1 MHAYVK
7 ALVVIPIAVGLVPT
21 DAQAQWVSR
30 IEGSWVLN
38 QAQSTCVGRG
48 GCPRELVMT
57 YEDRGGGMFRATS
70 LENGRRT
77 TYTARVDGNYYRLR
91 GLPTGPPPAGGTRG
105 YSTISFTRVDD
116 YSSNWLITT
125 NDGVVTA
132 RGTSTVSRDGQTFI
146 RAWRG
151 GSVLVFDRQ

>member
-38 QAQSTCVGRG
+38 QEASTCVGT
-48 GCPRELVMT
+48 CPLGLVLT
-57 YEDRGGGMFRATS
+57 YEDRGGGMFRATFQ
-70 LENGRRT
+70 GGGTRRT
-77 TYTARVDGNYYRLR
+77 TYTASVNGTDYRLR
-91 GLPTGPPPAGGTRG
+91 GLPTGPPPAGGARG
-105 YSTISFTRVDD
+105 YSTIALTRVDD
-116 YSSNWLITT
+116 YSSNWVVRT

-132 RGTSTVSRDGQTFI
+132 RGTSTVSRDGQTFM
-146 RAWRG
+146 RAARG
-151 GSVLVFDRQ
+151 ASVLVFDRQ

>member
-38 QAQSTCVGRG
+38 QARSTCVGE
-48 GCPRELVMT
+48 CPRGLVLT
-57 YEDRGGGMFRATS
+57 YEDRGDGRFRATS
-70 LENGRRT
+70 QGGGTRRT
-77 TYTARVDGNYYRLR
+77 TYTARVNGTDYRLSLR
-91 GLPTGPPPAGGTRG
+91 LPTGPGQGPRI
-105 YSTISFTRVDD
+105 STIALTRVDD
-116 YSSNWLITT
+116 YSSNWVMRT
-125 NDGVVTA
+125 NGEVTA
-132 RGTSTVSRDGQTFI
+132 RGTSTVSRDGQTFT